1 MNALEA
7 IKQVTTVE
15 GTDLY
20 SLRSIVEVSR
30 QINPKVSY
38 KSVRARLASRF
49 DLTKLDKDTG
59 IRAQD
64 VVYTFFFTLDKKEQA
79 AFFKSLYPLENGQ
92 ALTWYN
98 YRPNKAKGDQAN
110 EQLEQQA
117 AKFFNPV
124 FARYQELNA
133 QGGDVAEHVNKGLKI
148 DVVESEIFSRN
159 KSALIRDEHRI
170 LLSPDSFAYGAK
182 LGAFAEDGLNSAFFD
197 CVRDVWDD
205 SYLRLV
211 ADLQKKYIKKE
222 WAYALEL
229 RGCKKIRA
237 SALPEYMRSLVKCSN
252 VIGEG
257 YKNRIE
263 PLLRE
268 ALAIAEIAPL
278 DIYSDLSFD
287 ELMDKCDNFYQKTLA
302 ARLGDVVS
310 SDMLRGCIDQRI
322 AAYAY
327 QMRFSYLE
335 QPENYKAVLSNV
347 EAVDGVT
354 VEQQQDACDTVEQQ
368 DACDTVEQQVA
379 SYFAKNNTQGRAMVD
394 ASQPAYFRYYG
405 PKDERRSPVQYAIE
419 YAQIEQCGAVTNLY
433 LACSLD
439 MGKNAIYTADF
450 IFNDDLYLALFA
462 EHDWFYNLKNC
473 THLHASALPE
483 FYLSVI
489 RFARAYM
496 DDYITTN
503 EAHLATLL
511 AEALA
516 ISELAP
522 LDTYNGYSLDELMT
536 KCENHYQKTVEAK
549 LGKVA
554 NPDELRTSIDIKVA
568 AYLDELTK
576 DYKAAA

>member
-59 IRAQD
+59 ILAQD
-64 VVYTFFFTLDKKEQA
+64 VVYTFFFTLDKKEHA

-92 ALTWYN
+92 ATTCYVK
-98 YRPNKAKGDQAN
+98 RSKDAQAHEAVSN

-133 QGGDVAEHVNKGLKI
+133 QGGDVAERVNKGLKI

-159 KSALIRDEHRI
+159 KPAFIRDAHRI
-170 LLSPDSFAYGAK
+170 ILSPDTFARGAK
-182 LGAFAEDGLNSAFFD
+182 LGAFEAVGLNSAFFD
-197 CVRDVWDD
+197 CVSDVWDV
-205 SYLRLV
+205 SFLRYI
-211 ADLQKKYIKKE
+211 ADRQKMQCSKKN
-222 WAYALEL
+222 WAYALDEL
-229 RGCKKIRA
+229 RGCSKIRA
-237 SALPEYMRSLVKCSN
+237 SALPEYMHGLVKIADENSN
-252 VIGEG
+252 EA
-257 YKNRIE
+257 KKRIE

-368 DACDTVEQQVA
+368 AA
-379 SYFAKNNTQGRAMVD
+379 SYFAKDNTQGRAMVD
-394 ASQPAYFRYYG
+394 ATQPAYFRYYG

-419 YAQIEQCGAVTNLY
+419 DAQIEQCGAVTNLY

-439 MGKNAIYTADF
+439 LGKSAIYTADF

-496 DDYITTN
+496 SDDITTDEN
-503 EAHLATLL
+503 QLATLL

-576 DYKAAA
+576 DFKAAA

>member
-7 IKQVTTVE
+7 IKQVATVE

-38 KSVRARLASRF
+38 KSVRARLASRL

-64 VVYTFFFTLDKKEQA
+64 VVYTFFFTLDKKEHA

-92 ALTWYN
+92 ATTCYVK
-98 YRPNKAKGDQAN
+98 RSKDAQANEAVSN

-133 QGGDVAEHVNKGLKI
+133 QGGDVAERVNKGLKI

-159 KSALIRDEHRI
+159 KPAFIRDAHRI
-170 LLSPDSFAYGAK
+170 ILSPDTFARGAK
-182 LGAFAEDGLNSAFFD
+182 LGAFEAVGLNIALFD
-197 CVRDVWDD
+197 CVGDVWDL
-205 SYLRLV
+205 SFLRV
-211 ADLQKKYIKKE
+211 IADRQKMQCSKKN
-222 WAYALEL
+222 WAYVLDEL
-229 RGCKKIRA
+229 RGCSKIRA
-237 SALPEYMRSLVKCSN
+237 SALPEYMHGLVKCADEISH
-252 VIGEG
+252 EA
-257 YKNRIE
+257 KKRIE

-310 SDMLRGCIDQRI
+310 SDKLRGCIDQRI

-368 DACDTVEQQVA
+368 AA
-379 SYFAKNNTQGRAMVD
+379 SYFAKDNTQGRAMVD
-394 ASQPAYFRYYG
+394 ATQPAYFRYYG

-439 MGKNAIYTADF
+439 LGKNAIYTADF

-576 DYKAAA
+576 DFKAAA